1 MSLRSALIIG
11 CAALLALA
19 VPSFADETSEAA
31 IISPAVA
38 APYAANAI
46 DVAEIERRIDALM
59 RRNGMVGLSVA
70 IVQDG
75 KIIHAQ
81 GYGETIAG
89 SRKKVTADTVFRW
102 ASLSKSVA
110 AATAVLLA
118 KDGYFGLSSPVQA
131 FAPSVSLP
139 ESERLITLEDLLSHR
154 TGIVRNAYDTRVED
168 GRDPKVIRAS
178 LSELPYLCEPGTCH
192 GYQNVLFD
200 AVAEMTEVATG
211 IPYKA
216 VVNERI
222 FEPLGMDSATTTLEG
237 LSRSRSWAQPHSRS
251 GRLIN
256 TVKPTYYRV
265 PAAAGVNS
273 SITDMAKWMLAHMD
287 DVEPSLPLDV
297 RADLMTPR
305 VDTPRE
311 NRRMR
316 YRYGALSG
324 AQYGLGW
331 RTYDLDGHK
340 VVGHRGAVEGYRSAM
355 LFDPAL
361 RTGIALMWNSGSS
374 RPVGLQLE
382 MFDQVYGSGKRDW
395 MRIGSI
401 EDE

>member
-1 MSLRSALIIG
+1 MPLKPLFMIS
-11 CAALLALA
+11 CAAVLALA
-19 VPSFADETSEAA
+19 SPSFAEAPNKA
-31 IISPAVA
+31 AAVTA
-38 APYAANAI
+38 VSKPYAANPI
-46 DVAEIERRIDALM
+46 DVPEIERRIDALM
-59 RRNGMVGLSVA
+59 TRNGMVGLSVA

-75 KIIHAQ
+75 EIIHAK

-89 SRKKVTADTVFRW
+89 SSQKVTADTVFRW

-110 AATAVLLA
+110 AATAVLLS

-139 ESERLITLEDLLSHR
+139 SSERLITLEDLLSHR

-200 AVAEMTEVATG
+200 AVAEMTEITTG
-211 IPYKA
+211 VPYKA

-222 FEPLGMDSATTTLEG
+222 FEPLGMDTATTTLEG
-237 LSRSRSWAQPHSRS
+237 LSRSRSWARPHSRR
-251 GRLIN
+251 GGLIN

-287 DVEPSLPLDV
+287 DVERSLPTDV
-297 RADLMTPR
+297 RAELMSPR
-305 VDTPRE
+305 VNTPRE

-316 YRYGALSG
+316 YRYHALSG
-324 AQYGLGW
+324 AQYALGW
-331 RTYDLDGHK
+331 RTYDLDGHR

-382 MFDQVYGSGKRDW
+382 LFDQVYGQDKRDW